1 MIILNLCLKKKNVL
15 VIGGSGFIGS
25 HLVDELISK
34 KYKVSVLD
42 IKKSKYHNK
51 NAKFIKCSIQNYKIF
66 FKIIKKNK
74 IIYLMVYRFK

>member
-1 MIILNLCLKKKNVL
+1 MSQKKNVL

-42 IKKSKYHNK
+42 IKKSKYHK
-51 NAKFIKCSIQNYKIF
+51 NHDDCILGLFAMKARHITNMENYKSYGVHCYYI
-66 FKIIKKNK
+66 
-74 IIYLMVYRFK
+74 

>member
-1 MIILNLCLKKKNVL
+1 MSQKNVL

-51 NAKFIKCSIQNYKIF
+51 NAKLSNVPSR
-66 FKIIKKNK
+66 IIN
-74 IIYLMVYRFK
+74 IYQKL